1 MLFSLCCTHQ
11 YQRKPTWCFPVSFL
25 PPSYTLLSLT
35 FCQFLNVLGT
45 KIMISL
51 SSAAQY
57 MSLERHPI
65 FLSCSRS
72 LSLFSLLLVW
82 SLLLQN
88 VSLFCC
94 LESVQWKQNASCIF
108 AERAALV
115 STVALEHTGKLLML
129 QPLWLW
135 EYCSVSCFLSGT
147 HSCWL
152 DVCGFFWIQIYLPQ
166 PPPPFSPIPDL
177 SLKCTHRWYKS
188 FLNVLST
195 MQFLRNS
202 SSLVLQMFFFFGILK
217 WPWCVLQHSIS
228 GGFIKLISQKCL
240 TLHYKRICKPPW
252 DDECLF

>member
-1 MLFSLCCTHQ
+1 MFCRQITYLSVFSWVAYELRET
-11 YQRKPTWCFPVSFL
+11 PTFL
-25 PPSYTLLSLT
+25 
-35 FCQFLNVLGT
+35 
-45 KIMISL
+45 ISL
-51 SSAAQY
+51 
-57 MSLERHPI
+57 
-65 FLSCSRS
+65 S

-88 VSLFCC
+88 VSLFFCC

-115 STVALEHTGKLLML
+115 STVASEHTGKLLML

-152 DVCGFFWIQIYLPQ
+152 DVCGFFWIQIY
-166 PPPPFSPIPDL
+166 PPSHPPFSPIPDL

-188 FLNVLST
+188 FLNVLGT

-202 SSLVLQMFFFFGILK
+202 SSLVLQMFFFFSFGILK